1 MPTCSC
7 CCTVM
12 KLLNTPKIVALP
24 TNIMSS
30 QKLSCIAGQWYL
42 VRTWRTITVSV
53 IVESEDA
60 ILFLSSGTS
69 YYTSREGRVLR
80 CAVAGSSVES
90 RKSLVLSS
98 PCLCF
103 FRVIFFLSSNLS
115 VVWCRVCSTD
125 SCFAVPLLPT
135 CVVLTESL

>member
-7 CCTVM
+7 CCTVI

-24 TNIMSS
+24 TNMMSS

-53 IVESEDA
+53 IVVSEDA

-69 YYTSREGRVLR
+69 YYT
-80 CAVAGSSVES
+80 
-90 RKSLVLSS
+90 
-98 PCLCF
+98 
-103 FRVIFFLSSNLS
+103 
-115 VVWCRVCSTD
+115 
-125 SCFAVPLLPT
+125 
-135 CVVLTESL
+135 